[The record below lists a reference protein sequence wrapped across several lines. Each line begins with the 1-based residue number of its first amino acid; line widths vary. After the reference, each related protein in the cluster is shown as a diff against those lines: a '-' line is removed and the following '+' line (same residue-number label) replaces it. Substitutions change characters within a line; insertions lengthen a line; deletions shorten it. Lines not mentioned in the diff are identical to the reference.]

1 MLCYGQAWQRR
12 GGIAWCGSES
22 RSLEPSFVL
31 AWRKNIQNEVQ
42 ELDKMLEDDQPYAG
56 MARQIVN
63 RVFQLIDSG

>member
-1 MLCYGQAWQRR
+1 
-12 GGIAWCGSES
+12 
-22 RSLEPSFVL
+22 VL